1 LLFLSTQPLSAEEFP
16 EFEKIRNISPDG
28 KFELRI
34 RCSSE
39 PADSNS
45 AGPELITATD
55 LASLPSK
62 KVMAQLL
69 SVLGRMKVSSAS
81 YPMDL
86 TLINPKFHPIWAELT
101 YS

>member
-69 SVLGRMKVSSAS
+69 SVLGRMKVFVCKLPHGSDIDQSKV
-81 YPMDL
+81 PPDL
-86 TLINPKFHPIWAELT
+86 G
-101 YS
+101 